1 MEKDITKDNGIPK
14 VLQNEVQ
21 YQELFFYQ
29 KTEVLYVLTFHFVKR
44 FLPSKGDRTVDQM
57 VQAARSGKQNIVEG
71 AEDGKTSMEMEIKLL
86 NAARG
91 SVHELRE
98 DYEDYLKTRHLA
110 LWDEHHPRWEK
121 MQQYCKTH
129 NQWKDYEPLIQ
140 KMNAEELANTAL
152 TLCHMVDK
160 MMTSYQKKLEKEFV
174 TEGGIRERMTAAR
187 LGYRTNQQQE
197 IAQLK
202 QQLEQAN
209 RRIAALEA
217 EIKRLKR

>member
-1 MEKDITKDNGIPK
+1 MELEEQYRILRKQTKWAK
-14 VLQNEVQ
+14 
-21 YQELFFYQ
+21 LFFYQ
-29 KTEVLYVLTFHFVKR
+29 KTDVLYQLTFKFTKEYLMKH
-44 FLPSKGDRTVDQM
+44 GDRTVDQM

-110 LWDEHHPRWEK
+110 LWNERHPRWEK

-129 NQWKDYEPLIQ
+129 NHWKDYEPLIQ

-152 TLCHMVDK
+152 PYATWW
-160 MMTSYQKKLEKEFV
+160 T
-174 TEGGIRERMTAAR
+174 R
-187 LGYRTNQQQE
+187 
-197 IAQLK
+197 
-202 QQLEQAN
+202 
-209 RRIAALEA
+209 
-217 EIKRLKR
+217 

>member
-1 MEKDITKDNGIPK
+1 MK
-14 VLQNEVQ
+14 
-21 YQELFFYQ
+21 
-29 KTEVLYVLTFHFVKR
+29 H
-44 FLPSKGDRTVDQM
+44 GDRTVDQM

-110 LWDEHHPRWEK
+110 LWDEQHPRWEK

-129 NQWKDYEPLIQ
+129 NHWKDYEPLIQ

-209 RRIAALEA
+209 KRIAELEA
-217 EIKRLKR
+217 EIKRLRG

>member
-1 MEKDITKDNGIPK
+1 MK
-14 VLQNEVQ
+14 
-21 YQELFFYQ
+21 
-29 KTEVLYVLTFHFVKR
+29 H
-44 FLPSKGDRTVDQM
+44 GDRTVDQM

-98 DYEDYLKTRHLA
+98 DYEDNLKTRHLA

-209 RRIAALEA
+209 RRIAELEA
-217 EIKRLKR
+217 EIKRLKRIEETR

>member
-1 MEKDITKDNGIPK
+1 
-14 VLQNEVQ
+14 
-21 YQELFFYQ
+21 
-29 KTEVLYVLTFHFVKR
+29 
-44 FLPSKGDRTVDQM
+44 
-57 VQAARSGKQNIVEG
+57 
-71 AEDGKTSMEMEIKLL
+71 
-86 NAARG
+86 
-91 SVHELRE
+91 
-98 DYEDYLKTRHLA
+98 
-110 LWDEHHPRWEK
+110 
-121 MQQYCKTH
+121 
-129 NQWKDYEPLIQ
+129 
-140 KMNAEELANTAL
+140 MNAEELANTAL

-217 EIKRLKR
+217 EIKRLKRIEETR

>member
-1 MEKDITKDNGIPK
+1 MELEEQYRILRKQTKWAK
-14 VLQNEVQ
+14 
-21 YQELFFYQ
+21 LFFYQ
-29 KTEVLYVLTFHFVKR
+29 KTDVLYQLTFKFTKEYLMKH
-44 FLPSKGDRTVDQM
+44 GD
-57 VQAARSGKQNIVEG
+57 
-71 AEDGKTSMEMEIKLL
+71 KTSMEMEIKLL

-110 LWDEHHPRWEK
+110 LWNERHPRWEK

-129 NQWKDYEPLIQ
+129 NRWEDYEPLIE

-209 RRIAALEA
+209 QRIAELEA
-217 EIKRLKR
+217 EIKRLKG

>member
-1 MEKDITKDNGIPK
+1 MELEEQYK
-14 VLQNEVQ
+14 VLRKQTKWA
-21 YQELFFYQ
+21 ELFFYQ
-29 KTEVLYVLTFHFVKR
+29 KTDVLYQLTFKFTKEYLMKH
-44 FLPSKGDRTVDQM
+44 GDRTVDQM

-98 DYEDYLKTRHLA
+98 DYEDYLKTRHMA
-110 LWDEHHPRWEK
+110 IWDERHPRWEK

-129 NQWKDYEPLIQ
+129 NQWKDYEPLIA

-202 QQLEQAN
+202 QQLEQAY
-209 RRIAALEA
+209 RRIAELEA
-217 EIKRLKR
+217 EIKRLKG

>member
-1 MEKDITKDNGIPK
+1 MELEEQYRVLRKQTKWA
-14 VLQNEVQ
+14 
-21 YQELFFYQ
+21 ELFFYQ
-29 KTEVLYVLTFHFVKR
+29 KTDVLYQLTFKFTKEYLMKH
-44 FLPSKGDRTVDQM
+44 GDRTVDQM

-98 DYEDYLKTRHLA
+98 DYEDYLKTRHLS
-110 LWDEHHPRWEK
+110 LWDEQHPRWEK

-129 NQWKDYEPLIQ
+129 NLWKDYEPLIQ

-197 IAQLK
+197 IVQLK
-202 QQLEQAN
+202 QQLELAN
-209 RRIAALEA
+209 QRIAELEA
-217 EIKRLKR
+217 ENQRLKAR